1 MTDFGNAAKACA
13 VNPLKLSPA
22 LGGALAFLGL
32 DRCLPML
39 HGGQGCTAFSLVLAV
54 RHFRETIPLQT
65 TAMSELST
73 ILGGAD
79 NVEQAIGTIY
89 DRARPNVIGIC
100 TTALTETRDDDISAE
115 LPFILERHPEW
126 QDLDVI
132 LASTPDYAGGLEA
145 GWSRAVE
152 AMVQALVE
160 PSGRRR
166 TLRRVNLLAGSHLS
180 PADVEE
186 LRETIDGFG
195 LKAIV
200 LPDLSG
206 SLDGH
211 VPDDFVPTS
220 LGGTPADLIRG
231 MGESVMTLAIGE
243 QMRPAA
249 KALAERS
256 GVPFTVFD
264 RVTGLEAFDA
274 FVATLMDISG
284 TGPNDR
290 LQRQRSRLVDA
301 MLDGHFFFG
310 GRCAGVAGDPDL
322 ALAMSGLLADLGCTV
337 TRAVTTAQTPATEHI
352 AANAVMVGDL
362 DDLEQGLG
370 ESPALIVANSH
381 AKDLSD
387 RVGASLFRA
396 GFPVYDRL
404 GAPQRVS
411 VGYRGTRDLVFALGN
426 LLMDHDDTHP
436 HPAGETTGEREN
448 HDRHIDATL
457 AAG

>member
-1 MTDFGNAAKACA
+1 MTDFGKVAKAAA

-22 LGGALAFLGL
+22 LGGALAFLGI

-79 NVEQAIGTIY
+79 NVEQAIATIY
-89 DRARPNVIGIC
+89 DRAHPRVIGIC

-115 LPFILERHPEW
+115 LPFIVERHPEW

-132 LASTPDYAGGLEA
+132 LASTPDYAGGLEV
-145 GWSRAVE
+145 GWSRAVT
-152 AMVQALVE
+152 AMVNALVE
-160 PSGRRR
+160 PAGRRR

-180 PADVEE
+180 PGDVEE
-186 LRETIDGFG
+186 LRETIEGFG
-195 LKAIV
+195 LRVIV

-231 MGESVMTLAIGE
+231 MGESVITLAIGE

-249 KALAERS
+249 EALAERT

-274 FVATLMDISG
+274 FVAALMEVSG
-284 TGPNDR
+284 NGPNER
-290 LQRQRSRLVDA
+290 LRRQRSRLVDA
-301 MLDGHFFFG
+301 MLDGHFYFG
-310 GRCAGVAGDPDL
+310 GRKAAVAGDPDL
-322 ALAMSGLLADLGCTV
+322 ALAMSGILADLGCTV
-337 TRAVTTAQTPATEHI
+337 ARVVTTAATPAADRVPAES
-352 AANAVMVGDL
+352 VMVGDL
-362 DDLEQGLG
+362 DDLERDLG
-370 ESPALIVANSH
+370 PSPALIVASSH
-381 AKDLSD
+381 AKALSD
-387 RVGASLFRA
+387 RLGASLFRA

-426 LLMDHDDTHP
+426 LLMEHDDAHP
-436 HPAGETTGEREN
+436 HPAGEDPGERES
-448 HDRHIDATL
+448 DGRHFDATL